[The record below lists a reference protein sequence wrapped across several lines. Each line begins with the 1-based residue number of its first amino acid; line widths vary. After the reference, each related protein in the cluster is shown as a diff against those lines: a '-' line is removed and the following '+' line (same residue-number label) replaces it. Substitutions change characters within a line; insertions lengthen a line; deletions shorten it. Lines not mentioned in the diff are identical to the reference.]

1 MTLDSLRQE
10 VRAFLAEQRAAGA
23 ITTTAD
29 SWLSGWDEDFTR
41 ALAQR
46 GWLGMTIP
54 TAYGGHGRSYVERF
68 VVTEELLAAGAP
80 VSAHWIADRQIGPSL
95 LRFGTEEQKQRFL
108 PRIARGE
115 CYFAIGMSEPDAG
128 SDLAAV
134 RTRATRVDGGWEL
147 EGGKVWTSGA
157 HQAHAFIALVRTTPR
172 AESGRHEGLTQ
183 LIVHL
188 DAPGVTVRPIA
199 SIDGNSHFNEVLFAS
214 VFVPD
219 ADVLG
224 EVGSGWRQVTSELGF
239 ERSGPERFLSTFPA
253 LAAVLRAHQDA
264 GAAGD
269 PDLRLGR
276 SLTRLAGLHQLS
288 SQVSQV
294 LQDGG
299 EADLLASM
307 VKVMGTLGEGDI
319 ADLVAEHATSGPA
332 AGDPLVGELAR
343 LSLLRRP
350 GFTLRGGT
358 NEILRGIIAGRIAPG
373 ALPGFAVDDDYA
385 AMVGQVLADHAE
397 RQVAG
402 ELDAA
407 LWKQLAELGLTRL
420 TGAEASGGSAAGWA
434 EAGTL
439 HRLAAYHGVALPLA
453 EHDLL
458 AGWLAEALGLPVD
471 DRVTTLAVARAD
483 GALVAPFGRYA
494 ERVLAVLPDGRLL
507 DLAPGEYAVDPGS
520 DLAGEARDVIV
531 PVDPAAGAQVD
542 RAVLDELHLRGA
554 LVRAAQLCG
563 ALERCVDLAVEHASV
578 REQFGRPL
586 VKFQAVQA
594 LLAEAAAET
603 ALAQAATQ
611 AALLAG
617 PEDLERAVAVAKAC
631 ASHAAGVVTR
641 NAHQV
646 LGAIGTT
653 TEHALGR
660 FTGRLLTW
668 RDDFGTRDGWDRV
681 LGRAAVVPGADVWAL
696 VAGS

>member
-10 VRAFLAEQRAAGA
+10 VRAFLAEQRAAGT

-41 ALAQR
+41 ALAER

-54 TAYGGHGRSYVERF
+54 TEYGGHGRSYVERF
-68 VVTEELLAAGAP
+68 VVTEELLAVGAP

-95 LRFGTEEQKQRFL
+95 LRFGNEEQKQRFL

-134 RTRATRVDGGWEL
+134 RTRATKVDGGWEL
-147 EGGKVWTSGA
+147 QGGKVWTSGA
-157 HQAHAFIALVRTTPR
+157 HKAHAFIALVRTTPR

-199 SIDGNSHFNEVLFAS
+199 SIDGNSHFNEVLFES

-253 LAAVLRAHQDA
+253 LAAVLTAHQGS
-264 GAAGD
+264 GAE

-307 VKVMGTLGEGDI
+307 VKVMGTLSEGDI
-319 ADLVAEHATSGPA
+319 ADLVAEHAVAGPA
-332 AGDPLVGELAR
+332 AGDTVVGELAR

-358 NEILRGIIAGRIAPG
+358 NEILRGIIASRIGPG
-373 ALPGFAVDDDYA
+373 ALLDFEVDDDYA

-402 ELDAA
+402 EVDEA

-420 TGAEASGGSAAGWA
+420 TGAEESGGSAAGWP
-434 EAGTL
+434 EAATL
-439 HRLAAYHGVALPLA
+439 HRLAAYHGIALPLA

-458 AGWLAEALGLPVD
+458 AGWLAETLGLPVD

-494 ERVLAVLPDGRLL
+494 DRVLAVLPDGRLL
-507 DLAPGEYAVDPGS
+507 DLAPGKYVVEPGT

-531 PVDPAAGAQVD
+531 PDDLSAAVPVD
-542 RAVLDELHLRGA
+542 RAVLDELRLRGA

-594 LLAEAAAET
+594 LLADAAAET

-617 PEDLERAVAVAKAC
+617 PEDLGRAVAVAKAC
-631 ASHAAGVVTR
+631 ASHAAGVVAR

-653 TEHALGR
+653 TEHSLGR

-668 RDDFGTRDGWDRV
+668 RDDFGTRDGWDRE